1 MFVRVFF
8 TKSWLVV
15 NKVFGLRF
23 GEQSNGYSRG
33 KNKAGLI
40 AHTYTQRQTQM
51 QTHSQGTITDQK
63 HQSSNHTHYIHVL
76 AIPSSLLTSPCV
88 WLKLVCVCKHT
99 QCICE
104 CVCVPGH
111 IWAYKLCVG
120 VIPCV
125 SVWKYLW
132 GDYECMTQIL
142 CTISVF
148 PGRRVKYFHTE
159 CVLVLQ
165 KQSKSKREKEIPGL
179 THNDSWKNMFTVVY
193 FHKAENKCSV
203 Y

>member
-104 CVCVPGH
+104 CVCAWTH
-111 IWAYKLCVG
+111 LSIQALCG
-120 VIPCV
+120 CD
-125 SVWKYLW
+125 S
-132 GDYECMTQIL
+132 L
-142 CTISVF
+142 C
-148 PGRRVKYFHTE
+148 E
-159 CVLVLQ
+159 CVKVFVGWLWMHDTDLMHHQCFSRQ
-165 KQSKSKREKEIPGL
+165 KSEIFPHWVCACV
-179 THNDSWKNMFTVVY
+179 TET
-193 FHKAENKCSV
+193 EQE
-203 Y
+203 